1 MKSHRRLSALSHG
14 VLWLSFILAFPAW
27 GTGGEPIRLAP
38 QEIQFAADASRP
50 GHMAVAS
57 LYGDMGQAGLYA
69 ARVLIPAGL
78 RVLPHAHPDDR
89 MVVVVSGTLLV
100 GFGDRFD
107 QVDMKAMPPGSFFTE
122 PAGRVHFAWARD
134 GDVVVQVSGVGPS
147 GTVYIQPRE

>member
-1 MKSHRRLSALSHG
+1 MKPRSLSVLSRCVAGVFLAL
-14 VLWLSFILAFPAW
+14 AAPAW

-38 QEIQFAADASRP
+38 DEIRFAGDASRP

-69 ARVLIPAGL
+69 ARVLIPSGL
-78 RVLPHAHPDDR
+78 RIMPHMHPDDR

-100 GFGDRFD
+100 GFGERFD
-107 QVDMKAMPPGSFFTE
+107 AGRMKALPTGSFFTE
-122 PAGRVHFAWARD
+122 PAGRPHFAWARD

-147 GTVYIQPRE
+147 GTAYLQPGD